1 MCIRLL
7 YRMHDSSMESCGRIR
22 WRTSPPPNPIFMKRS
37 VQLSCMQQRR
47 HRRGKTT
54 TNFCLSM
61 QDHRGKAHSEE
72 VMTLGTVSLSNTCP
86 RVVAELEIRF
96 RNPHNE
102 NDEGT
107 PHVGQ
112 GVAALCVLWSYE
124 LGRLSRTEQNRI
136 SF

>member
-1 MCIRLL
+1 MWEDTLA
-7 YRMHDSSMESCGRIR
+7 YVP
-22 WRTSPPPNPIFMKRS
+22 SPEPHFHETVS
-37 VQLSCMQQRR
+37 AALV
-47 HRRGKTT
+47 HAAAATYRRGKTI

-102 NDEGT
+102 NDEKT
-107 PHVGQ
+107 PHVG
-112 GVAALCVLWSYE
+112 GCTVCRGF
-124 LGRLSRTEQNRI
+124 GRLNRTESLSEQEQNRKKDVG
-136 SF
+136 